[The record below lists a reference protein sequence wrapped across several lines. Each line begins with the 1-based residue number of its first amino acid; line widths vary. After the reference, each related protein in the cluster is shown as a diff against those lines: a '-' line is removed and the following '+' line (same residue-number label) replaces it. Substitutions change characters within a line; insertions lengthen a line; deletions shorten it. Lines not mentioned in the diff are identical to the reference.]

1 MEWLRKL
8 LRGGGDVEPKADVM
22 EQRQTDLP
30 GRFVQED
37 VENRAARQEADT
49 TGLVRTGEPRG
60 GMSAEAYNTADPR
73 DIVEEDGVAMA
84 GPAGAPQE
92 GTTPSERR
100 ADQRDE
106 TD

>member
-8 LRGGGDVEPKADVM
+8 FGARDDEPEADLM
-22 EQRQTDLP
+22 EQPQDDLP
-30 GRFVQED
+30 GRFVEAD
-37 VENRAARQEADT
+37 AENRAARQDADT
-49 TGLVRTGEPRG
+49 TGLVRDGEPRG

-92 GTTPSERR
+92 GTSPSERR

-106 TD
+106 TG

>member
-1 MEWLRKL
+1 MEWLRRL
-8 LRGGGDVEPKADVM
+8 LGKRDDDANADAS
-22 EQRQTDLP
+22 EQQTGLP
-30 GRFVQED
+30 GRFQEED
-37 VENRAARQEADT
+37 AEQRADRQEADT
-49 TGLVRTGEPRG
+49 TGLVREGEPRG

-100 ADQRDE
+100 ADQRDDE
-106 TD
+106 

>member
-1 MEWLRKL
+1 MKWLRKL
-8 LRGGGDVEPKADVM
+8 LGGGPDEAETDVM

-30 GRFVQED
+30 
-37 VENRAARQEADT
+37 EADT
-49 TGLVRTGEPRG
+49 TALVREGEPRG

-106 TD
+106 SG

>member
-8 LRGGGDVEPKADVM
+8 L
-22 EQRQTDLP
+22 
-30 GRFVQED
+30 GRRDDAPE
-37 VENRAARQEADT
+37 ARQGETALVGEAD
-49 TGLVRTGEPRG
+49 PRG
-60 GMSAEAYNTADPR
+60 RTSAEAYNTADPR

-92 GTTPSERR
+92 GATPSERR

-106 TD
+106 TG

>member
-8 LRGGGDVEPKADVM
+8 FGGRDDERETDIM
-22 EQRQTDLP
+22 EQRQDDLP
-30 GRFVQED
+30 GRL
-37 VENRAARQEADT
+37 VEEGAESRADRQDADT
-49 TGLVRTGEPRG
+49 TGLVREGEPRG
-60 GMSAEAYNTADPR
+60 GMRAEAYHTADPR

-100 ADQRDE
+100 ADQRDDE
-106 TD
+106 

>member
-8 LRGGGDVEPKADVM
+8 FGGRGDEPEVDVM
-22 EQRQTDLP
+22 EQRQGDLP
-30 GRFVQED
+30 GRFVDED
-37 VENRAARQEADT
+37 AENRAARQEADT
-49 TGLVRTGEPRG
+49 TGLVREGDPRG
-60 GMSAEAYNTADPR
+60 GMSAEAYHTADPR

-106 TD
+106 AG